1 MDERYAEE
9 TQTLRELLAI
19 MHEHDLDV
27 IKVKLGDAIYE
38 LSRRSDPAPS
48 SEPQSYAAA
57 FDEPAAPVAGANVTK
72 VFAPLTGVFYRSPSP
87 DAASYV
93 EVGDRVQPG
102 DVLCVLEAM
111 KLFNE
116 IQSDDAGTIVRIVPG
131 NGELVS
137 QGDELFWIDASTK
150 FIPSGDEGLEATRP

>member
-19 MHEHDLDV
+19 MNEHDLDA
-27 IKVKLGDAIYE
+27 IKVKLGDAVYE
-38 LSRRSDPAPS
+38 LSRRSTDAAPPPVPSAAALAPPAASPAP
-48 SEPQSYAAA
+48 P
-57 FDEPAAPVAGANVTK
+57 NVTK
-72 VFAPLTGVFYRSPSP
+72 VLAPLTGVFYRASSP
-87 DAASYV
+87 DAAAYV
-93 EVGDRVQPG
+93 DVGDRIEPG

-116 IQSDDAGTIVRIVPG
+116 IQSDDGGTIVRIVPD

-137 QGDELFWIDASTK
+137 QGDELFWIE
-150 FIPSGDEGLEATRP
+150 P

>member
-1 MDERYAEE
+1 MDDRYAEE

-19 MHEHDLDV
+19 MHEHDLDA

-38 LSRRSDPAPS
+38 LSRRLEPAPPA
-48 SEPQSYAAA
+48 EPRSQAAA
-57 FDEPAAPVAGANVTK
+57 GEPAAPVAGANVTK

-87 DAASYV
+87 DAAAYV
-93 EVGDRVQPG
+93 EVGDRVQSG

-116 IQSDDAGTIVRIVPG
+116 IQSDDTGTVVRIVPG

-137 QGDELFWIDASTK
+137 QGDELFWIDPST
-150 FIPSGDEGLEATRP
+150 PLGTTPP

>member
-1 MDERYAEE
+1 MEERYAEE

-19 MHEHDLDV
+19 MHEHDLET

-38 LSRRSDPAPS
+38 LSRAAPERVS
-48 SEPQSYAAA
+48 RTVAAA
-57 FDEPAAPVAGANVTK
+57 QEPVVQAAAGAGVTK
-72 VFAPLTGVFYRSPSP
+72 VLAPLTGVFYRSPSP
-87 DAASYV
+87 DTAPYV
-93 EVGDRVQPG
+93 EIGDRVQPG

-116 IQSDDAGTIVRIVPG
+116 IQSDDAGKIVRIIPG

-137 QGDELFWIDASTK
+137 QGEELFWI
-150 FIPSGDEGLEATRP
+150 EA

>member
-1 MDERYAEE
+1 MEERYAEE

-19 MHEHDLDV
+19 MREHDLYT

-38 LSRRSDPAPS
+38 LSRRQPEAHSSGSPACSPSFAQEPPPAPT
-48 SEPQSYAAA
+48 
-57 FDEPAAPVAGANVTK
+57 AGANATK
-72 VFAPLTGVFYRSPSP
+72 VLAPLTGVFYRSPSP
-87 DAASYV
+87 DAPPYV
-93 EVGDRVQPG
+93 EVGDRVQIG

-116 IQSDDAGTIVRIVPG
+116 IQSDDAGKIVRIVPG

-137 QGDELFWIDASTK
+137 QGEELFWIE
-150 FIPSGDEGLEATRP
+150 P

>member
-9 TQTLRELLAI
+9 TQTLRELLAL
-19 MHEHDLDV
+19 MHEHDLDT

-38 LSRRSDPAPS
+38 LSRGGAGRAATSPAP
-48 SEPQSYAAA
+48 EAAA
-57 FDEPAAPVAGANVTK
+57 AVGAGVPARENVTK
-72 VFAPLTGVFYRSPSP
+72 AIAPLTGVFYRAASP
-87 DAASYV
+87 DAQPYV
-93 EVGDRVQPG
+93 EIGDRVEVG

-116 IQSDDAGTIVRIVPG
+116 IQSDYAGTVVRVVPG

-137 QGDELFWIDASTK
+137 QGEELFWIE
-150 FIPSGDEGLEATRP
+150 PHG